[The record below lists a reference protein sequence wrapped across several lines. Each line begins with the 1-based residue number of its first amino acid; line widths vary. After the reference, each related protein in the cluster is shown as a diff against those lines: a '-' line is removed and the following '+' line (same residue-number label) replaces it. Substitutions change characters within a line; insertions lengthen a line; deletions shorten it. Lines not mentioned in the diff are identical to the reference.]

1 VKGSDES
8 HKSIIERYTNA
19 LVTDLD
25 TIEQLQHPD
34 FVEDFP
40 QSGERIR
47 GRENFRKIHENY
59 PGGQPHAER
68 VRIVGSEDKWVMSP
82 SYTPLRVTGSG
93 DVYTMEGRGVYPNGE
108 TWFSVSIIQL
118 RDERVFRVT
127 TYFGQPFEAP
137 DWRAPWVERI
147 E

>member
-1 VKGSDES
+1 LKDES
-8 HKSIIERYTNA
+8 HKAIVERYVKA

-25 TIEQLQHPD
+25 TLEELQHPD

-47 GRENFRKIHENY
+47 GRENFRKIYENY
-59 PGGQPHAER
+59 PGGRPAAGPVR
-68 VRIVGSEDKWVMSP
+68 VVGSEDEWVLSP
-82 SYTPLRVTGSG
+82 SYTPLRITGSG
-93 DVYTMEGRGVYPNGE
+93 DVYTMEGIGKYPSGE
-108 TWFSVSIIQL
+108 TWYGISIIEL
-118 RDERVFRVT
+118 RDDKISRVT

-137 DWRAPWVERI
+137 EWRAEWVEKI